1 MSETGA
7 DDRDGEPVIQSMRRE
22 QLDEVMDIELH
33 SARSPWPRE
42 VFLDEQHRDWAH
54 LDVLS
59 ERPDGPVL
67 AFVNYWLIAD
77 EAHVLNI
84 ATHPRARRRGH
95 ARCLLEHVLAAAR
108 ARGCRTVLLE
118 VRPSNAPALALYHA
132 EGFRPIGR
140 RAGYYQDGED
150 AIVMQLDLDE

>member
-1 MSETGA
+1 MSPLA
-7 DDRDGEPVIQSMRRE
+7 DGDPVIEPMRRE
-22 QLDEVMDIELH
+22 QLDEVVDIELH
-33 SARSPWPRE
+33 SARSPWPRQ

-77 EAHVLNI
+77 EAHVLNL
-84 ATHPRARRRGH
+84 ATHPHARRRGH
-95 ARCLLEHVLAAAR
+95 ARRLLEHVLTAAR
-108 ARGCRTVLLE
+108 ARACHTVLLE
-118 VRPSNAPALALYHA
+118 VRPSNEAALALYRA

-140 RAGYYQDGED
+140 RTAYYQDGED
-150 AIVMQLDLDE
+150 AIVMQLDLG